1 MSRPE
6 QPLVIDPPTDLKF
19 KGPFTKPVSSYL
31 KLTNPND
38 HRVCFKIKTTA
49 PRRYCVR
56 PNSGFID
63 PKSSVE
69 IAVTLQP
76 FSYDIN
82 EKNKHKFMVQ
92 SISAPDDE
100 VNVEAL
106 WKEVDPCSIMEYKL
120 RCVFENPVENS
131 QEGGSE
137 SFPPVYPED
146 KAKRIPEQ
154 NAGPD
159 GELAKAAQEVNSSRE
174 EESALRQE
182 NLELK
187 EELLRLRYR
196 QQASD
201 QHPTQ
206 GRANGDTGDISLTMI
221 VALAIFTAILGIAL
235 GKFIL

>member
-63 PKSSVE
+63 PKSAVE

-92 SISAPDDE
+92 SVSAPDEE
-100 VNVEAL
+100 VNVDSL

-120 RCVFENPVENS
+120 RCVFENPVENREDS
-131 QEGGSE
+131 GPE
-137 SFPPVYPED
+137 SFPPAYPEE

-206 GRANGDTGDISLTMI
+206 GRGGDTGDISLTMI
-221 VALAIFTAILGIAL
+221 VVLAIFTAILGIAL
-235 GKFIL
+235 GKFVL